1 MIIVRKSEERR
12 HLGNKGQSTWMTF
25 DLDNKADPLQKGF
38 GMLEILNEEILSPA
52 SGFILHTHKNMVI
65 ITYLLEGVIIY
76 TGPLMESDIMESKD
90 VHRVKVAPETK
101 QYAFN
106 VSQYE
111 DAHVFQSGF
120 ASGEDASDPGAVKK
134 LFTHAERQ
142 GVLKLIASPDGRED
156 SLPLQ
161 QDVYMFST
169 FLQKGNHMIH
179 ELKPGR
185 SAWIH
190 VVKGQIGLNGL
201 DLQTGDGAGFF
212 DERAISFTA
221 NRTTEV
227 LLFDLGGQIPEDL
240 KNRYRNK
247 LQTVGVS

>member
-12 HLGNKGQSTWMTF
+12 HSGNKGQSTWMTF
-25 DLDNKADPLQKGF
+25 DLENEADPLQKGF
-38 GMLEILNEEILSPA
+38 GILEILNEEILSPA
-52 SGFILHTHKNMVI
+52 SGFILHTHKNMVVV
-65 ITYLLEGVIIY
+65 TYLLEGVIIY
-76 TGPLMESDIMESKD
+76 TGPLKESDMLESKD
-90 VHRVKVAPETK
+90 VQKVNVTPDTK

-120 ASGEDASDPGAVKK
+120 ASADGASSPDVIKK

-142 GVLKLIASPDGRED
+142 GVLRLIASPDGREG
-156 SLPLQ
+156 SLPLR

-169 FLQKGNHMIH
+169 FLQKGNHTIH
-179 ELKPGR
+179 ELKPDR

-190 VVKGQIGLNGL
+190 VVKGQIRLNGL

-212 DERAISFTA
+212 DERAVSFTA
-221 NRTTEV
+221 NSVTEI

-240 KNRYRNK
+240 KNGFRNK
-247 LQTVGVS
+247 LEAVGIA